1 MLDTANP
8 YEILDSLLCGVIIT
22 DTNLRIRY
30 LNNSAEEALGKS
42 FSQVNGKRITRF
54 VSYPD
59 FKNRLQHILNGEQ
72 SYINRETSFHIKD
85 IGEVHLDFSIS
96 PKTDGDDITGI
107 ILEMKQ
113 IDRQLRIARD
123 NDLMDILDTN
133 QTILRGMA
141 HEIKNPLGGISGAA
155 QLMAMDAQDD
165 TSKECTQIILSE
177 TARLTSLVDG
187 LLGPANIPKKKLI
200 NIHEVLEHCRHMFS
214 LKGVENVKLRF
225 DYDPSIPDIVADRDK
240 MVQVILNILQNA
252 VNALGD
258 VEGNI
263 IIKTRILWN
272 HTIHQTLHQYV
283 ASISIIDDG
292 PGIPEDIQG
301 KIFYPM
307 ITGRA
312 EGTGLGLSIA
322 QTLITQHGGII
333 EVASIPG
340 KTTFS
345 IILPLGKSEQNA

>member
-1 MLDTANP
+1 MRNKPATD
-8 YEILDSLLCGVIIT
+8 ILDSLFCGVIIT
-22 DTNLRIRY
+22 DAELCITY
-30 LNNSAEEALGKS
+30 LNNSAEETLGKS
-42 FSQVNGKRITRF
+42 FAQIKGKKIMRF
-54 VSYPD
+54 ISYPGL
-59 FKNRLQHILNGEQ
+59 KNRLQKVLNGEQ
-72 SYINRETSFHIKD
+72 PYINRETSFHIKD
-85 IGEVHLDFSIS
+85 NGEVHLDFSIS
-96 PKTDGDDITGI
+96 PQTEGEEITGI

-123 NDLMDILDTN
+123 NDLMEILDTN

-155 QLMAMDAQDD
+155 QLLAMDAQDD

-177 TARLTSLVDG
+177 TTRLTALVDE
-187 LLGPANIPKKKLI
+187 LLGPANIPKKQSI

-214 LKGVENVKLRF
+214 LKGVESVKLRF

-240 MVQVILNILQNA
+240 LVQVILNILQNA
-252 VNALGD
+252 INAIGKND
-258 VEGNI
+258 GNI
-263 IIKTRILWN
+263 LIQTRILWN
-272 HTIHQTLHQYV
+272 HTIHHCLHRYV

-322 QTLITQHGGII
+322 QTLVTQHGGII
-333 EVASIPG
+333 EVDSTPG
-340 KTTFS
+340 KTVFS
-345 IILPLGKSEQNA
+345 IILPLSE

>member
-1 MLDTANP
+1 MHKTLNANN
-8 YEILDSLLCGVIIT
+8 ILDSLLCGVIIT
-22 DTNLRIRY
+22 DSDLRIRY
-30 LNNSAEEALGKS
+30 LNTAAEETLGKS
-42 FSQVNGKRITRF
+42 CSQVNGKKITHF
-54 VSYPD
+54 ISYPD
-59 FKNRLQHILNGEQ
+59 LKHRLEKILKGEQ

-85 IGEVHLDFSIS
+85 IGEMHLDFSIS
-96 PKTDGDDITGI
+96 PQTTGDNITGI

-123 NDLMDILDTN
+123 NDLMNILDTN

-155 QLMAMDAQDD
+155 QLLAMDAQDD
-165 TSKECTQIILSE
+165 TAKECTQIILSE
-177 TARLTSLVDG
+177 TARLTSLVDE

-200 NIHEVLEHCRHMFS
+200 NIHEVLEHCRHVFS
-214 LKGVENVKLRF
+214 LKIGKHIKLTF
-225 DYDPSIPDIVADRDK
+225 DYDPSIPGIVADRDK

-252 VNALGD
+252 MNAIGNRD
-258 VEGNI
+258 GNI
-263 IIKTRILWN
+263 LIKSRILWK

-322 QTLITQHGGII
+322 QTLVTQHGGII
-333 EVASIPG
+333 EVDSIPG
-340 KTTFS
+340 KTAFS
-345 IILPLGKSEQNA
+345 IILPLVNCEQNA

>member
-1 MLDTANP
+1 MPNKTPNTPD
-8 YEILDSLLCGVIIT
+8 ILDSLLCGIIIT
-22 DTNLRIRY
+22 DKALCIRY
-30 LNNSAEEALGKS
+30 LNNSAEETLGKS
-42 FSQVNGKRITRF
+42 FSQVNGEEITRF
-54 VSYPD
+54 ISYLGL
-59 FKNRLQHILNGEQ
+59 KKRLNKILHGEQ
-72 SYINRETSFHIKD
+72 SYTNRATSFHIKD
-85 IGEVHLDFSIS
+85 QGDVHLDFSIS

-123 NDLMDILDTN
+123 NDLMEVLDTN

-165 TSKECTQIILSE
+165 TAKECTQIILSE
-177 TARLTSLVDG
+177 TARLTSLVDE

-200 NIHEVLEHCRHMFS
+200 NVHEVLEHCRHVFS
-214 LKGVENVKLRF
+214 LKIGSNIRLSF

-252 VNALGD
+252 LNAIGD
-258 VEGNI
+258 HEGNI
-263 IIKTRILWN
+263 LIRSRILWK
-272 HTIHQTLHQYV
+272 HTIHQTLHPYV
-283 ASISIIDDG
+283 ASISITDDG
-292 PGIPEDIQG
+292 PGIPDDIRG

-333 EVASIPG
+333 EVDSIPG

-345 IILPLGKSEQNA
+345 IILPLGKSE